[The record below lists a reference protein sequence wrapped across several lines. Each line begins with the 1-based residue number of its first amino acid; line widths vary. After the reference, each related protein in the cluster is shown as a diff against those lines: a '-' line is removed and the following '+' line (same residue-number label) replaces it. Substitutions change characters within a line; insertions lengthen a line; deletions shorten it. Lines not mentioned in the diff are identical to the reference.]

1 MKDFKEIHEKPN
13 ESFDWDLAT
22 SQDKTRCIKLYGL
35 LACVSFIDER
45 KGAAIGESCGGL
57 QWI

>member
-1 MKDFKEIHEKPN
+1 MRATWKDLKELREKLN

-22 SQDKTRCIKLYGL
+22 SV
-35 LACVSFIDER
+35 VSFIDER
-45 KGAAIGESCGGL
+45 KGAAIGEGRGGF